1 MSEFSVENKLLNRK
15 NICESPEI
23 FTIDNFLSEE
33 ECNHMIEL
41 SKPKL
46 KKSLVSSAKS
56 GVESKGRTSSNTWIN
71 HNLTEMTKN
80 IGEKIAKIVNI
91 PLECAESFQ
100 VIHYDVNQLY
110 NQHYDSF
117 LFDNSDKSNRCLAM
131 GGQRLVTA
139 LVYLNDVEEGG
150 TTYFSRLKIDVEP
163 KKGKLLIFSNVKEGT
178 NIRHELSEHAG
189 KPPIKG
195 EKWAFN
201 LWFRERKR

>member
-1 MSEFSVENKLLNRK
+1 MTDHFIKTNL
-15 NICESPEI
+15 CESPEI
-23 FTIDNFLSEE
+23 YTIDNFLTEE
-33 ECNHMIEL
+33 ECDHII
-41 SKPKL
+41 SIAKPKL
-46 KKSLVSSAKS
+46 QKSLVSSDKS
-56 GVESKGRTSSNTWIN
+56 GVVSNGRTSSNMWIQ
-71 HNLTEMTKN
+71 HRQTVMTRE
-80 IGEKIAKIVNI
+80 IGEKIASLVNI

-100 VIHYDVNQLY
+100 VIHYDVTQLY

-117 LFDNSDKSNRCLAM
+117 LFDGSDKSNRCLAM
-131 GGQRLVTA
+131 GGQRLMTA

-150 TTYFSRLKIDVEP
+150 TTYFSRLKLHVEP
-163 KKGKLLIFSNVKEGT
+163 KKGKLLIFSNVHEGT